1 MPNDVFI
8 VTILGKAVKVIH
20 NNIYCTYLCI
30 YVSTYKNSTPKYKH
44 VKVDNAN

>member
-20 NNIYCTYLCI
+20 NNILHVFMYLRI
-30 YVSTYKNSTPKYKH
+30 YI
-44 VKVDNAN
+44 